1 MRGPAPGQP
10 HRRAHRV
17 NDSASALFEAAGL
30 HARELRA
37 DEVPQL
43 QALFDAN
50 PGYFVSVNGRP
61 AKPDEARAEFDEMP
75 PPHLGFSRRWC
86 LGLFD
91 RGHTLVG
98 VAIVVADLG
107 APGVWHLAL
116 YLLATAMHGRGVAG
130 PTYAALE
137 AWVRGQGARWLRLG
151 VVEGNTRAQRFWAR
165 QGFQAVRQREGID
178 TGGRINTVHVLVK
191 PVTAGADLAAYLALM
206 PRDRPGSTLP

>member
-1 MRGPAPGQP
+1 
-10 HRRAHRV
+10 V
-17 NDSASALFEAAGL
+17 NDVAPPLFQSAALV
-30 HARELRA
+30 ARELRA

-50 PGYFVSVNGRP
+50 PEYFVAVNGRH
-61 AKPDEARAEFDEMP
+61 AKPDEAQVEFDELP
-75 PPHLGFSRRWC
+75 PPHLGFSRRWF

-91 RGHTLVG
+91 RGHALVG
-98 VAIVVADLG
+98 VAIVVSDLG

-116 YLLATAMHGRGVAG
+116 FLLATALHGQGLAG
-130 PTYAALE
+130 PTFQALE

-151 VVEGNTRAQRFWAR
+151 VVEGNARAQRFWAR
-165 QGFQAVRQREGID
+165 QGFQAVRTREGTD

-191 PVTAGADLAAYLALM
+191 PMTADADPAAYLALM